1 MEPMGNYSYK
11 LWLQS
16 CGSFRVRVEA
26 AALQS
31 HIQLFSEK
39 GHVGL
44 FARELQH
51 SRVDWQMVKTNKL
64 SRIWGVV

>member
-1 MEPMGNYSYK
+1 MTVNYSYK

-16 CGSFRVRVEA
+16 CGSFRVRLEA

-31 HIQLFSEK
+31 HIQLFSKK

-51 SRVDWQMVKTNKL
+51 SRVDW
-64 SRIWGVV
+64 